1 MNFDFSE
8 ILIEV
13 VRQKASDLHLT
24 SGAPPMLRKRGQLV
38 PIEGLQRL
46 TPTDTREII
55 SVSYTHLTLPTTPY
69 V

>member
-24 SGAPPMLRKRGQLV
+24 AGSPPMLRKRGGLV
-38 PIEGLQRL
+38 PMEGLQNM
-46 TPTDTREII
+46 TPTDVREII
-55 SVSYTHLTLPTTPY
+55 YTCLLYTSPSPRD
-69 V
+69 